1 MVDKRF
7 LLQLLDYNA
16 WANDGYL
23 AKLKELPAEE
33 VTKPRPSLMNN
44 MLINMNH
51 LLVIDKVWLAH
62 MRGEKHEFEKL
73 QTVMHENL
81 DDLVEAKKESDAE
94 VRTYVEGLSNEELAE
109 DIDYELIGGNTGTLP
124 RYLIITHLAMH
135 GGFHRGFAA
144 DMSGQIPTVPA
155 GQDIPVWERALREK
169 GLRVENLCK
178 SA

>member
-16 WANDGYL
+16 WANDEYL

-33 VTKPRPSLMNN
+33 VTKQRPSLMNN

-135 GGFHRGFAA
+135 GGFHR
-144 DMSGQIPTVPA
+144 
-155 GQDIPVWERALREK
+155 
-169 GLRVENLCK
+169 
-178 SA
+178 